1 MIFHWHCLIVA
12 LIQKQ
17 KHNLIVENLLPLQ
30 QINWS
35 WRNQTSTKN
44 YTKQGEIVSLELSDK
59 LLKEC
64 ARVTN
69 KHCASGTKFPIW
81 ISDIEESVKSRA
93 FTKDFVVMKWH
104 LDLLGKKIA
113 VWTLLTSPLHNQE
126 KILQF
131 ITYIQICLQEK
142 TSVFVMYSQ

>member
-1 MIFHWHCLIVA
+1 MKKPNKYQVH
-12 LIQKQ
+12 
-17 KHNLIVENLLPLQ
+17 
-30 QINWS
+30 
-35 WRNQTSTKN
+35 
-44 YTKQGEIVSLELSDK
+44 TKQGEIVSLELSDK
-59 LLKEC
+59 LLKKC

-113 VWTLLTSPLHNQE
+113 V
-126 KILQF
+126 
-131 ITYIQICLQEK
+131 
-142 TSVFVMYSQ
+142 

>member
-1 MIFHWHCLIVA
+1 M
-12 LIQKQ
+12 K
-17 KHNLIVENLLPLQ
+17 K
-30 QINWS
+30 
-35 WRNQTSTKN
+35 
-44 YTKQGEIVSLELSDK
+44 
-59 LLKEC
+59 C

-113 VWTLLTSPLHNQE
+113 YLSFTQPRKNFAVHNLYSNMSSRKNFCFCNVQPIMLVCNVTLKE
-126 KILQF
+126 KKRYSSDYGAYLVLIEQF
-131 ITYIQICLQEK
+131 VE
-142 TSVFVMYSQ
+142 